1 VTYGASCKIRK
12 EVNRAGG
19 VGLRWGRSIAAGL
32 MRLMRSLLFELSPL
46 DPITYVA
53 APLLLI
59 AAAAF
64 AVTRS
69 HRIVCLDPTQALKS
83 E

>member
-1 VTYGASCKIRK
+1 MGPQHSRRFDALH
-12 EVNRAGG
+12 E
-19 VGLRWGRSIAAGL
+19 IAV
-32 MRLMRSLLFELSPL
+32 FELSPL

-59 AAAAF
+59 AAAVF